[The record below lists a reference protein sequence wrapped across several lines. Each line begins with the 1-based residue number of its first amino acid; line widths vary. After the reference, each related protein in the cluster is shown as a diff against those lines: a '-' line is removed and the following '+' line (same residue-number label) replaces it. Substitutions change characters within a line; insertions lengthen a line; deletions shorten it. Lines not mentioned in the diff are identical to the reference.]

1 MATVQDLQAAVE
13 GEDGRVI
20 ACLQDYR
27 EELMDPECRA
37 QVHRL
42 TQRASQ
48 DIRMDVPLSEACFED
63 CSRLCGSIQPVCC
76 PSGGCLCAGGP
87 AARLPAA
94 ASACGGPLVHQAWW
108 HCCWWESLVC
118 TAPMEQATSLVVSE
132 PIWAVSNV
140 EHVGVMAVW
149 A

>member
-13 GEDGRVI
+13 GEDARVI

-27 EELMDPECRA
+27 KELMDPECRA

-87 AARLPAA
+87 AARLLAA
-94 ASACGGPLVHQAWW
+94 ASACGARWCIRHGGTAAG
-108 HCCWWESLVC
+108 ESHWCAQHPWSRLQV
-118 TAPMEQATSLVVSE
+118 
-132 PIWAVSNV
+132 
-140 EHVGVMAVW
+140 
-149 A
+149 